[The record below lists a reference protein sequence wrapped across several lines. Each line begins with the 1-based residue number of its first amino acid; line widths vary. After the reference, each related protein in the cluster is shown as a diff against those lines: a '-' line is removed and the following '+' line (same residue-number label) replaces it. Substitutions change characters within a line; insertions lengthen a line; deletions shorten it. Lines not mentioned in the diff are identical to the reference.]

1 MPAQSL
7 GNCPKIGK
15 KKERKKKKG
24 TMTYIIH
31 TYILYKNNTVIN
43 SIVGGRFKLWTSS
56 LKISRGVSS

>member
-43 SIVGGRFKLWTSS
+43 SIVGVGDLNYGH
-56 LKISRGVSS
+56 LP